1 MLLDATRLP
10 VSGDM
15 KLQFSPILIYP
26 LYTVAIA
33 LITSERQSSRQE
45 QTQSSS
51 ASLTRQASL
60 SACLETLDAMSVTWP
75 LAKRCHTILR
85 KLSQGEKQ
93 DGQPFGDSS
102 VFANQTQ
109 QQSSL
114 NTTADDMSA
123 FALLSASLPTI
134 GFSGVSEQDDL
145 LTLLMTNDWSVDN
158 ATRSGGSSMYQSL
171 CPGPGNM
178 MG

>member
-1 MLLDATRLP
+1 MLLDAIRLP
-10 VSGDM
+10 ISGDV

-45 QTQSSS
+45 QAQLSS

-60 SACLETLDAMSVTWP
+60 SACLETLDTMSATWP

-93 DGQPFGDSS
+93 DGQTSGNSS
-102 VFANQTQ
+102 AFANHSQ
-109 QQSSL
+109 QQSSV
-114 NTTADDMSA
+114 TAATDDLSA

-134 GFSGVSEQDDL
+134 GFSGDSEQDDL

-158 ATRSGGSSMYQSL
+158 ATRSGGSSMHQSL
-171 CPGPGNM
+171 IPGPGNM
-178 MG
+178 M